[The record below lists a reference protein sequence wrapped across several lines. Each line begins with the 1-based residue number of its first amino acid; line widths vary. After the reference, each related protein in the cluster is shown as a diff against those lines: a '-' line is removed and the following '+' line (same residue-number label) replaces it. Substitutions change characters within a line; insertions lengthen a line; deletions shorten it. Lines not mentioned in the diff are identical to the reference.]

1 MGNLPKS
8 LSDVDRHKLQI
19 LNGHLPERSAS
30 AVFAKYLATA
40 VSDGVLCQV
49 DPREPVYNLPYG
61 RAYTG
66 LKNRGDDYLY
76 WYSTY
81 DGCRDWW
88 LKDGLLHIRIWDGDS
103 VDGDRERVR
112 GVWSFDLVEGQS
124 LPRPLRDPILVSPSQ
139 EWTRLL
145 NKHFRE
151 EEEAREKKRVSR
163 ALEEIESRLLR
174 SSPDPT

>member
-1 MGNLPKS
+1 MGNIHKS

-49 DPREPVYNLPYG
+49 SPGEPVYTLPYG
-61 RAYTG
+61 RGYTG
-66 LKNRGDDYLY
+66 LKNQKDGYLY

-88 LKDGLLHIRIWDGDS
+88 FKDGLLYIRIWDGDS
-103 VDGDRERVR
+103 FDGDRGRVR
-112 GVWSFDLVEGQS
+112 GVWSFDLVEGNT
-124 LPRPLRDPILVSPSQ
+124 LPRLVKDAILLALYQ
-139 EWTRLL
+139 EWAGLL
-145 NKHFRE
+145 NRHFRK

-163 ALEEIESRLLR
+163 ALEEIESRLLG